1 MEDTG
6 TRTCPHCAETMS
18 AAARVCP
25 HCRRERN
32 ALRIPSWVG
41 MLLFVPIVFTTFV
54 ALPVSFLWQLRPSRD
69 FGPFQRQLEVLDSSV
84 RRVASSNQDFVV
96 VVGSVSNA
104 SPYPW
109 RALQLEA
116 QFFGPDGKLVD
127 TASQVGMEDEILP
140 GETRGF
146 KIRTEADQPAS
157 AYASH
162 KVFVRAAREPRNQK

>member
-1 MEDTG
+1 MENAG
-6 TRTCPHCAETMS
+6 TRACPHCAEIMS

-25 HCRRERN
+25 HCRRERRV
-32 ALRIPSWVG
+32 LLIPNWVG
-41 MLLFVPIVFTTFV
+41 MLLFVPLAFAFFI
-54 ALPVSFLWQLRPSRD
+54 ALPVSFLWQMRPSHD
-69 FGPFQRQLEVLDSSV
+69 FGFFQRQLQVLDSRM
-84 RRVASSNQDFVV
+84 RRVASINLDFVV
-96 VVGSVSNA
+96 VVGAISNA
-104 SPYPW
+104 SPHAW

-127 TASQVGMEDEILP
+127 TASKVGMEDDILP

-162 KVFVRAAREPRNQK
+162 KVFIRAAREPRNR